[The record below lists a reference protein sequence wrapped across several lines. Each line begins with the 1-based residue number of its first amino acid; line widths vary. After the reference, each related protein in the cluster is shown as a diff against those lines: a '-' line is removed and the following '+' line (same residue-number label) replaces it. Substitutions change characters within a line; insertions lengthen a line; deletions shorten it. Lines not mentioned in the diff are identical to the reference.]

1 MVSTFPRLPRLIG
14 GLRNDSAK
22 SQIPTCMPI
31 LRSIVAVILASVSA
45 NAADYVWKNAVIG
58 GGGYVTGI
66 EYHPAAPGLAYARTD
81 VGGVYRRDSAA
92 GPWIPLNDWVGGL
105 DNEFMDLGVL
115 SVGLDP
121 ADADRVYLACGQ
133 YLEWWA
139 PPARFM
145 SSSDRGATWT
155 DIALPFKLGGNLN
168 GRGTGERLAVD
179 PHDGTRI
186 FLGTTADGIWR
197 STDRGATWT
206 RLTAFTP
213 AAPTFVLCDPEHAG
227 TLYAGAAQTDAPTLW
242 KSTDGGET
250 WEAVAGQPSG
260 LIAFQ
265 AKLDAAGDLFLTY
278 SDHVGPNGASTGAVW
293 KFSAT
298 GTWTNLNVPTGQG
311 GFGGIAV
318 DPNLP
323 GRLVV
328 STLDRWWPRDE
339 IYRSDDGGQT
349 WSGVLDGAALDHS
362 SAPWAATLSPHWIS
376 DVEIDPFDSGRT
388 SFVTGYGIFSTT
400 NLGATPG
407 KPAWSFDCKGL
418 EECVPQALVSP
429 AAGPPLVS
437 VIGDFDGF
445 RHDNLDASPALGR
458 HSPPKGTTHALDGAG
473 AAAAVLAKMHGA
485 TGSIS
490 RDGGTTWTEFP
501 AAPATA
507 SGERGELAVSA
518 DGARIL
524 WCPKASAAY
533 VSTDDGATWTPCAD
547 SPVGDLRPAADR
559 VNSLRFTVF
568 DPETRAVHVS
578 TDGGATFSAG
588 DNSLPSGS
596 DRIEAVPGQAG
607 HLWVTA
613 WSGGLWRST
622 DGGADFIQVTSV
634 ERGYRLGFGRSADGT
649 GHPAVFLWGRVGGID
664 GLFRSDDTGGTWQR
678 INDSLHQFGHINDL
692 TGDPRAHGR
701 VYLGTSGRGI
711 IVGEEVVEPQFTQM
725 IYQDGL
731 GAGWQNW
738 SWATVNMASAAP
750 VRRGSSAVSV
760 TAGGWQA
767 FYLQRQTMLETI
779 GYSALAFWIHGGET
793 GGQTLQVFALRDG
806 NLQTPKVIPALTAG
820 VWTRVVIP
828 LSELGL
834 AGVYD
839 FNGLWIQNP
848 SGSAISAFHV
858 DDIALVGEADAD
870 DWSAV
875 DLTSWQQ
882 SEFSASELAESAISG
897 PAADPDHDGR
907 PNKIEWYLL
916 GHAWENDSSPWCS
929 WQLQGEVATLVYD
942 RRAGFPS
949 AMTLEVS
956 TDLTL
961 WFPAI
966 GTSQVLP
973 LDASGLRERVTWT
986 LPSTAPAL
994 FFRLR

>member
-1 MVSTFPRLPRLIG
+1 MHL
-14 GLRNDSAK
+14 LR
-22 SQIPTCMPI
+22 CV
-31 LRSIVAVILASVSA
+31 VAVILASVSA
-45 NAADYVWKNAVIG
+45 RAAEYVWKNAVIG

-66 EYHPAAPGLAYARTD
+66 EFHPTEPGLAYARTD
-81 VGGVYRRDSAA
+81 VGGVYRRDSAT
-92 GPWIPLNDWVGGL
+92 GPWVPLNDWVGGL
-105 DNEFMDLGVL
+105 DNGFMDLGVL

-186 FLGTTADGIWR
+186 FLGTTADGLWR
-197 STDRGATWT
+197 SMDRGVTWI

-213 AAPTFVLCDPEHAG
+213 AATTFVLCDPDHAG

-250 WEAVAGQPSG
+250 WVAVASQPSG
-260 LIAFQ
+260 LIALQ
-265 AKLDAAGDLFLTY
+265 AKLDTAGDLFITY
-278 SDHVGPNGASTGAVW
+278 SDHVGPNGATTGAAW
-293 KFSAT
+293 KCSAE

-311 GFGGIAV
+311 GIGGIAV

-323 GRLVV
+323 GRVVV
-328 STLDRWWPRDE
+328 STLNRWWPRDE
-339 IYRSDDGGQT
+339 IYRSNDGGLT

-376 DVEIDPFDSGRT
+376 DVEIDPFDSGRA
-388 SFVTGYGIFSTT
+388 SFITGYGIFSTT

-473 AAAAVLAKMHGA
+473 TAPAVLAKMHGA
-485 TGSIS
+485 TGAVS
-490 RDGGTTWTEFP
+490 RDGGVTWKEFP
-501 AAPATA
+501 TAPPTA
-507 SGERGELAVSA
+507 SGERGQLAVSA
-518 DGARIL
+518 DGTRIL

-533 VSTDDGATWTPCAD
+533 VSPDDGATWTPCAG
-547 SPVGDLRPAADR
+547 SPTGDLWPAADR
-559 VNSLRFTVF
+559 VDPLRFTVL
-568 DPETRAVHVS
+568 DPETRTVHVS

-588 DNSLPSGS
+588 DNNLPSGS

-607 HLWVTA
+607 HLWLTA
-613 WSGGLWRST
+613 WNGGLWRST
-622 DGGADFIQVTSV
+622 DGGADFVQVTSV
-634 ERGYRLGFGRSADGT
+634 QRGYRFGFGRSADGT
-649 GHPAVFLWGRVGGID
+649 GHPAVFLWGRVNGID
-664 GLFRSDDTGGTWQR
+664 GLFRSDDTGATWQR

-711 IVGEEVVEPQFTQM
+711 IVGEETVEPRFTEM

-731 GAGWQNW
+731 AAEWQNW
-738 SWATVNMASAAP
+738 SWAAVNLASATP
-750 VRRGSSAVSV
+750 VRRGASAVTV
-760 TAGGWQA
+760 TAGGWEA
-767 FYLQRQTMLETI
+767 LYLARPAMQNTA
-779 GYSALAFWIHGGET
+779 GFAALAFWVHGGEA
-793 GGQTLQVFALRDG
+793 GGQTLQVIGLRNG
-806 NLQTPKVIPALTAG
+806 VTQMAKAIPAPAAG

-828 LSELGL
+828 LAELGL
-834 AGVYD
+834 AGAYD
-839 FNGLWIQNP
+839 FNGLWIQNA
-848 SGSAISAFHV
+848 SGASLSTFHL

-870 DWSAV
+870 DWAAV
-875 DLTSWQQ
+875 DWESWRQ
-882 SEFSASELAESAISG
+882 SEFSAAQLADAAISG
-897 PAADPDHDGR
+897 SAADPDHDGR
-907 PNKIEWYLL
+907 PNRVEWYLL
-916 GHAWENDSSPWCS
+916 GGAWEKASGPWCT
-929 WQLQGEVATLVYD
+929 WQLQGDVATLSYD
-942 RRAGFPS
+942 RRAGFPT
-949 AMTLEVS
+949 AMALEVS
-956 TDLTL
+956 TDLEF
-961 WFPAI
+961 WSPAA
-966 GTSQVLP
+966 GTSQSLP
-973 LDASGLRERVTWT
+973 LDASGLRERVSWT
-986 LPSTAPAL
+986 IPATAPAL